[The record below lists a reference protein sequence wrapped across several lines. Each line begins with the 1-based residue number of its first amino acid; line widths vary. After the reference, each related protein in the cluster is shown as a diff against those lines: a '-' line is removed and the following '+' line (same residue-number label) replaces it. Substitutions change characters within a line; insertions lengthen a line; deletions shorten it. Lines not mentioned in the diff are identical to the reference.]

1 MADEPPVMMFTKIEK
16 NKGEV
21 QFTNEEMVLE
31 SMSSS
36 SEDEDKR
43 DQVKV

>member
-1 MADEPPVMMFTKIEK
+1 MAEEPPVMMFTKIEK
-16 NKGEV
+16 NKAEV
-21 QFTNEEMVLE
+21 QVADEEMVLE

-43 DQVKV
+43 GQMKV